1 MQPLPGRRG
10 DFSWSDARA
19 GRRTRPRAANPGRG
33 AEGHPALPF
42 NWDDAIDA
50 FDASEVMAKY
60 LGAQYQDLFSA
71 TKAQEQAEF
80 RKRVTDVEYDAYLS
94 SV

>member
-1 MQPLPGRRG
+1 MHGLETEIDPGRPIVG
-10 DFSWSDARA
+10 EEL
-19 GRRTRPRAANPGRG
+19 
-33 AEGHPALPF
+33 EGHPTLPF

>member
-1 MQPLPGRRG
+1 
-10 DFSWSDARA
+10 
-19 GRRTRPRAANPGRG
+19 
-33 AEGHPALPF
+33 
-42 NWDDAIDA
+42 
-50 FDASEVMAKY
+50 
-60 LGAQYQDLFSA
+60 LFSA

>member
-1 MQPLPGRRG
+1 
-10 DFSWSDARA
+10 
-19 GRRTRPRAANPGRG
+19 
-33 AEGHPALPF
+33 
-42 NWDDAIDA
+42 
-50 FDASEVMAKY
+50 MAKY
-60 LGAQYQDLFSA
+60 LGDKYQDLFSA